1 MLDQA
6 DEDIIFTEILRLADR
21 QARKGESELINSGV
35 VFRELRQR
43 WPALELR
50 DLRPVI
56 SDARDRG
63 FIRVKDE
70 VAGGDLRIFTIT
82 GSGREF
88 LRTPEAKLAPAREGI
103 DKLDTEPRSVFV
115 IHGQNERAKEEL
127 FVFLKEIDL
136 KPTAWSKAVEM
147 TKKSSPYV
155 SEIVRTGLDKAQA
168 IIALFTDDEEV
179 TLRANLAKGR
189 DDSGYQPRPNVI
201 FEAGWAFGQYPD
213 KTIFVEMGSLR
224 PISDIAGIH
233 TIRLDDS
240 FDRRRD
246 LAQRLKGCGC
256 PVDIDHSNWDKAG
269 KFKEAVDH
277 SPKT

>member
-1 MLDQA
+1 MIDDA
-6 DEDIIFTEILRLADR
+6 DEAAVFSEVLKLADD

-35 VFRELRQR
+35 VFRELKKR
-43 WPALELR
+43 WPSMELR
-50 DLRPVI
+50 DLRPI
-56 SDARDRG
+56 TSDARDRG
-63 FIRVKDE
+63 FIRIKDE
-70 VAGGDLRIFTIT
+70 VAGGDLRIFNIT
-82 GSGREF
+82 AAGRTF
-88 LRTPEAKLAPAREGI
+88 LRTLKTVGISAQAK
-103 DKLDTEPRSVFV
+103 DKILDTEPRSVFA

-136 KPTAWSKAVEM
+136 KPTAWSKAVEL

-155 SEIVRTGLDKAQA
+155 SEIVRAGLDKAQA
-168 IIALFTDDEEV
+168 IVALFTDDEQV
-179 TLRANLAKGR
+179 TLRENLAKK

-213 KTIFVEMGSLR
+213 KTIFVELGALR

-240 FDRRRD
+240 FERRRD
-246 LAQRLKGCGC
+246 LALRLKGCGC
-256 PVDIDHSNWDKAG
+256 PIDIDHTNWDKAG